1 MKPAF
6 YTGAAGLI
14 AQQER
19 LNVIGNNIANVNTY
33 GYKAQTT
40 SFQSLLNSE
49 MYVNTDNLAFTGHG
63 IRIIDTGIQT
73 GVAALIQTGGATD
86 FAIGGNGWFAVE
98 SGGQT
103 QYTREG
109 TFSLSED
116 GSKSYLVTSD
126 GSFVL
131 DTEGRKIAVEKESNQ
146 FALAEK
152 IGVFNFSN
160 SGALQPITNNRF
172 LPTALSGTAGTA
184 KEGEYRVLPGCLE
197 QSGVSLTDEMA
208 NMIMAQR
215 AYQLSARVVQ
225 AADEIEQTV
234 NSLRK

>member
-19 LNVIGNNIANVNTY
+19 LNVIGHNIANVNTY

-63 IRIIDTGIQT
+63 VRILGTGIQV
-73 GVAALIQTGGATD
+73 GSAALIQTGGETD

-126 GSFVL
+126 GGFVL
-131 DTEGRKIAVEKESNQ
+131 DAKGRKIAVEKESNQ
-146 FALAEK
+146 LALAEK

-160 SGALQPITNNRF
+160 SGALQPVTNNRF
-172 LPTALSGTAGTA
+172 LATALSGTAETA
-184 KEGEYRVLPGCLE
+184 KQGEYQVLPGCLE

>member
-6 YTGAAGLI
+6 YTGATGLI

-19 LNVIGNNIANVNTY
+19 LNTIGHNIANVNTY

-40 SFQSLLNSE
+40 SFRSLLNSE
-49 MYVNTDNLAFTGHG
+49 MYVNTDNPAFMGHG
-63 IRIIDTGIQT
+63 IRILDTGIQT
-73 GVAALIQTGGATD
+73 SSAALIQTGEATD
-86 FAIGGNGWFAVE
+86 FAIDGNGWFAVE

-109 TFSLSED
+109 TFSFSKD
-116 GSKSYLVTSD
+116 NSKSYLVTSD
-126 GSFVL
+126 GGFVL
-131 DTEGRKIAVEKESNQ
+131 DANGRRMTVKDENDKL
-146 FALAEK
+146 ALAEK
-152 IGVFNFSN
+152 IGVFVFQNP
-160 SGALQPITNNRF
+160 GALQPVSNNRF
-172 LPTALSGTAGTA
+172 LATDASGNAKSEKQGQHQVLS
-184 KEGEYRVLPGCLE
+184 GCLE

-215 AYQLSARVVQ
+215 AYQVSARVVQ